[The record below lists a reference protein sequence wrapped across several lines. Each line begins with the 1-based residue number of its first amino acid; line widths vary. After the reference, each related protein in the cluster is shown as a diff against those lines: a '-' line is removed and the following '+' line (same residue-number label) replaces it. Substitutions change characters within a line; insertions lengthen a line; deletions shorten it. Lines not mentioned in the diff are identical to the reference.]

1 MKINLY
7 QAETEKTC
15 LYHEKILEQAHI
27 AFINEKVLSE
37 MEFQGVIHSLQV
49 IIENSIGKAKH
60 LLKYF
65 KIDIPTSAYTAFEY
79 LLNGEVIT
87 KKELAKWKS
96 IIGLR
101 NTIVH
106 EYMNVEHDIIIHI
119 VKTKD
124 HLFITEFLKK
134 PFSQFPIPK

>member
-15 LYHEKILEQAHI
+15 FYHEKILEQAYI
-27 AFINEKVLSE
+27 AFINDKVLSE

-65 KIDIPTSAYTAFEY
+65 KMDIPTSAYTSFEY
-79 LLNGEVIT
+79 LSNCMVIT
-87 KKELAKWKS
+87 KKELVKWKS

-106 EYMNVEHDIIIHI
+106 EYMAVEHDIITHI
-119 VKTKD
+119 IKIKEY
-124 HLFITEFLKK
+124 LFITEFLKK
-134 PFSQFPIPK
+134 PFSQFPVPK